1 MNHPLLRLCAHLC
14 PFKRVRK
21 RMKATLKFEKLRRDN
36 LIDISAED
44 IPFVHLRITGSQNR
58 VRIGKIK
65 HTTGRLTI
73 LIHGSGNEVNIDDG
87 LSVNSELL
95 IVAGIPPANFGPVT
109 GVHIHIGKNCS
120 FEDVRIQTFN
130 SHAGINIGERCMFS
144 YGINVYHTDGHPVLD
159 ATTGKVLNKVKDMR
173 IGNHVWVGAHATITK
188 NVTIGDDCII
198 GWGGVVGK
206 SFPEPNCAIA
216 GNPAT
221 IIRRGC
227 TWDSNGALHGYI
239 SNE

>member
-1 MNHPLLRLCAHLC
+1 MNHPLLRLCAKLC
-14 PFKRVRK
+14 PLKRVRK
-21 RMKATLKFEKLRRDN
+21 RIKAMLKVEKLRRDN
-36 LIDISAED
+36 HIDISAED

-65 HTTGRLTI
+65 HATGRLTI
-73 LIHGSGNEVNIDDG
+73 LIHGSGNEIIIDEG

-109 GVHIHIGKNCS
+109 DVHIRIEKNCS
-120 FEDVRIQTFN
+120 FEDTRIQTFN
-130 SHAGINIGERCMFS
+130 SHAVINIGERCMFS

-198 GWGGVVGK
+198 GWGAVVGK

-221 IIRRGC
+221 IIKRGC